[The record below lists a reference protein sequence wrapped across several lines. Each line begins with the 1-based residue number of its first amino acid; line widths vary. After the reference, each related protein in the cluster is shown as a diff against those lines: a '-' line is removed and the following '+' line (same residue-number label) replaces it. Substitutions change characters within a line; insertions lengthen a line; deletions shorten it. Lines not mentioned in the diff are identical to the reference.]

1 MKIGLVGYQGSGKST
16 LFQWLTGVAPDPALA
31 HTGQSGMAA
40 IPDPRLQ
47 LLADLY
53 KTKKITIASIEI
65 VDTPGLSRKHEGN
78 AARMAMIREADCLV
92 FVVAAFGNT
101 DPLADLR
108 SFDEDLLLADM
119 EIVSGRIHRVEESL
133 KKPLPRQEHL
143 AMQHD
148 HEVLKIVM
156 AAMESD
162 KPLREVHMTD
172 EQRKVTRSFRL
183 FCEKTRVVIVNT
195 ADDEPNP
202 ERFAKLSTEAVPVLA
217 IPAGLESELSK
228 MTPGDRAEFEK
239 EMGLVGTDRDHLI
252 RTLLKYSGQMTFFTA
267 GEKEVRTWL
276 IRQGGTALEAAD
288 GIHTDLARGFI
299 RAEIMSVG
307 DLLRLGSEREIKA
320 QHLMRQEHKEYVVK
334 EDDILF
340 IRFSV

>member
-16 LFQWLTGVAPDPALA
+16 LFHWLTGVVPDPASA

-40 IPDPRLQ
+40 VPDPRLKQ
-47 LLADLY
+47 LADLY
-53 KTKKITIASIEI
+53 HSKKITIASIEI

-78 AARMAMIREADCLV
+78 AARMAMIREADSLV
-92 FVVAAFGNT
+92 FVVSAFGDT
-101 DPLADLR
+101 DPLADIR

-119 EIVSGRIHRVEESL
+119 EIISGRLGRVEESL
-133 KKPLPRQEHL
+133 KKPVPRQEHQVL
-143 AMQHD
+143 QHEHD
-148 HEVLKIVM
+148 VLKILM
-156 AAMESD
+156 TAMESG
-162 KPLREVHMTD
+162 KPISEIQMTE
-172 EQRKVTRSFRL
+172 EQRKVTRAFRL
-183 FCEKTRVVIVNT
+183 FCEKGRVVIVNT

-202 ERFAKLSTEAVPVLA
+202 DRFAKLSTDAIPVLA
-217 IPAGLESELSK
+217 VPAGLEVELSK
-228 MTPGDRAEFEK
+228 MSPEDREEFEK

-288 GIHTDLARGFI
+288 GIHSDLARGFI

-307 DLLRLGSEREIKA
+307 DLLRVGSEREIKA
-320 QHLMRQEHKEYVVK
+320 QHLMRQEHKDYVVK
-334 EDDILF
+334 EDDILL

>member
-16 LFQWLTGVAPDPALA
+16 LFHWLTGVAPDPALL
-31 HTGQSGMAA
+31 HTGQSGMAP

-47 LLADLY
+47 QLADLY
-53 KTKKITIASIEI
+53 HSKKITIAAIEI

-78 AARMAMIREADCLV
+78 ATRMAMIREADCLV

-119 EIVSGRIHRVEESL
+119 EIVSGRIQRMEESL
-133 KKPLPRQEHL
+133 KKPIPRQEHL
-143 AMQHD
+143 ALQHD
-148 HEVLKIVM
+148 LEVLKIVM
-156 AAMESD
+156 AAMESG
-162 KPLREVHMTD
+162 KPLREILMSD
-172 EQRKVTRSFRL
+172 EQRKVTRAFRL
-183 FCEKTRVVIVNT
+183 FAEKTRVVIVNM
-195 ADDEPNP
+195 ADDEQHP
-202 ERFAKLSTEAVPVLA
+202 ERFTQWSTEAVPVLA
-217 IPAGLESELSK
+217 IPAGLELELSK
-228 MTPGDRAEFEK
+228 MAPEDRAEFVK

-299 RAEIMSVG
+299 RAEIMSVD

-334 EDDILF
+334 ENDIIL

>member
-1 MKIGLVGYQGSGKST
+1 MKIGLVGYQGSGRST
-16 LFQWLTGVAPDPALA
+16 LFHWLTGVPPDPALS
-31 HTGQSGMAA
+31 HTGQSGMAP

-47 LLADLY
+47 QLADLY
-53 KTKKITIASIEI
+53 HSKKITIANIEI

-92 FVVAAFGNT
+92 FIVAAFANT

-119 EIVSGRIHRVEESL
+119 EILAGRIHRVQESL
-133 KKPLPRQEHL
+133 KKPIPRQEHQVL
-143 AMQHD
+143 E
-148 HEVLKIVM
+148 HELNVLKILL
-156 AAMESD
+156 AALESG
-162 KPLREVHMTD
+162 KALAEIHMTD
-172 EQRKVTRSFRL
+172 EQRIVTRAFRL

-195 ADDEPNP
+195 ADDEQHP
-202 ERFAKLSTEAVPVLA
+202 ERFTQWSTQAVPVLA
-217 IPAGLESELSK
+217 IPAGLEVELSK
-228 MTPGDRAEFEK
+228 MTPRDRAEFEK

-276 IRQGGTALEAAD
+276 IRNGGTALEAAD

-299 RAEIMSVG
+299 RAETVAYDDLQAAG
-307 DLLRLGSEREIKA
+307 DMKGAKAAGKVRLEGKT
-320 QHLMRQEHKEYVVK
+320 YVVK
-334 EDDILF
+334 DGDIINF
-340 IRFSV
+340 RFNV